1 MVKRKRYLAVTL
13 LMLVMAAAVGAV
25 AYGVWSRRAVPVD
38 GTQWSQPAQMPET
51 TEPETAATDPDGG
64 NRGAH
69 GVGAQGSFLRGP
81 KLSQRRGG
89 N

>member
-13 LMLVMAAAVGAV
+13 LMLAMAAAVGAV
-25 AYGVWSRRAVPVD
+25 AYGVWSRGAVPVD

-51 TEPETAATDPDGG
+51 TEPETAATAEPI
-64 NRGAH
+64 
-69 GVGAQGSFLRGP
+69 QGSFLRGA
-81 KLSQRRGG
+81 KLSQRRGR